1 MTKNSET
8 VPGFPAGKHWRRAKM
23 MISSPFSVQQIQDC
37 LQHAAGRPSSTS
49 SGDVSR
55 RRKRLEVGDFR
66 FDLSVHGSTFRITG
80 KQGYREFT
88 VLVVNGSIKDDNGRS
103 IISLSLKNYAALL
116 PACLV
121 ISGAAIAAGI
131 VMKSPRLSPEFELT
145 CLLALFLQATWCVVA
160 WITYFKLTS
169 KALEQ
174 LCSLVRWLEELV
186 QGRVVK
192 VKEQGEL

>member
-8 VPGFPAGKHWRRAKM
+8 VSGFPAGKHWRRAKM

-37 LQHAAGRPSSTS
+37 LQHVARGPSSTS
-49 SGDVSR
+49 SGYVSR
-55 RRKRLEVGDFR
+55 RRKRLEVGDSS
-66 FDLSVHGSTFRITG
+66 FDLSVHGSTFRIAG

-103 IISLSLKNYAALL
+103 TISLSLKNYAALL

-145 CLLALFLQATWCVVA
+145 CLLALFLEATWCVVA
-160 WITYFKLTS
+160 WNHVFQINLQSARTIVLAG
-169 KALEQ
+169 ALAGGIGAGAS
-174 LCSLVRWLEELV
+174 C
-186 QGRVVK
+186 
-192 VKEQGEL
+192 

>member
-8 VPGFPAGKHWRRAKM
+8 VSGFPAGKHWRRAKM

-37 LQHAAGRPSSTS
+37 LQHVARGPSSTS
-49 SGDVSR
+49 SGYVSR
-55 RRKRLEVGDFR
+55 RRKRLEVGDSS
-66 FDLSVHGSTFRITG
+66 FDLSVHGSTFRIAG

-160 WITYFKLTS
+160 GITYFKLTS

-186 QGRVVK
+186 QGRVVEVK
-192 VKEQGEL
+192 VHGEL